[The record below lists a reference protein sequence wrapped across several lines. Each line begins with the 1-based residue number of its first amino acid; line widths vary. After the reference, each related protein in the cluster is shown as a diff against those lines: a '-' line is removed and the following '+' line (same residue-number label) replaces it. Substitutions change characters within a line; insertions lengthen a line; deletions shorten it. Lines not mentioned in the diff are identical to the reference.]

1 MGRLARF
8 PTFSALASV
17 ALAIV
22 LALSLLLLS
31 QGIGQAA
38 KPSPGGDTTPP
49 TLTTVLPAN
58 NTTGIVPTTNVE
70 ATFSEAMNASTI
82 NGSTFTLTSAGTTTP
97 VAAQVSYDPAATKAT
112 LDPNADLAP
121 GTTYTATIKGGAKG
135 ATDLAGN
142 AIRSNNTWSF
152 TTAAAPPAP
161 DTTPPN
167 TTIDS
172 GPSATVSSTSAS
184 ASFTFSSTEAN
195 STFEC
200 SLDGGAFAPC
210 SSPKTFDNLSDGS
223 HTFQVKATDAAGNTD
238 ATPASRSWTV
248 DTTAPETTID
258 SGPSGTI
265 NVADA
270 TFAFSSSEAGSTF
283 ECRLDGAAY
292 SACASPKSFTG
303 LANGSHT
310 FDVRAMDGAG
320 NVDATPASRTFT
332 VDVPSPPQDTT
343 PPDTTI
349 DSGPSAT
356 VSSTSAS
363 ASFTFSSTEANS
375 TFECS
380 LDGGAFAPCSS
391 PKTFDN
397 LSDGSHT
404 FQVKATDAAGN
415 TDATPASRSW
425 TVDTTAP
432 ETTIDSG

>member
-1 MGRLARF
+1 MGRLAQF
-8 PTFSALASV
+8 PTFGALASV
-17 ALAIV
+17 ALAMV

-31 QGIGQAA
+31 EGVGRAA
-38 KPSPGGDTTPP
+38 KPTGDTTPP
-49 TLTTVLPAN
+49 TLSTVFPAN
-58 NTTGIVPTTNVE
+58 NATGVGLTINVE

-97 VAAQVSYDPAATKAT
+97 VAAQVSYASATNQAT
-112 LDPNADLAP
+112 LDPSTDLAP
-121 GTTYTATIKGGAKG
+121 GTTYTATIKGGNKG
-135 ATDLAGN
+135 VKDLAGN
-142 AIRSNNTWSF
+142 PLRSNNTWSF

-161 DTTPPN
+161 DTTPPD

-200 SLDGGAFAPC
+200 SLDGAAFAPC

-283 ECRLDGAAY
+283 ECRLDG
-292 SACASPKSFTG
+292 
-303 LANGSHT
+303 
-310 FDVRAMDGAG
+310 
-320 NVDATPASRTFT
+320 
-332 VDVPSPPQDTT
+332 
-343 PPDTTI
+343 
-349 DSGPSAT
+349 
-356 VSSTSAS
+356 
-363 ASFTFSSTEANS
+363 
-375 TFECS
+375 
-380 LDGGAFAPCSS
+380 
-391 PKTFDN
+391 
-397 LSDGSHT
+397 
-404 FQVKATDAAGN
+404 
-415 TDATPASRSW
+415 
-425 TVDTTAP
+425 
-432 ETTIDSG
+432 